1 MIETYIQKGEAIL
14 VYTDIS
20 FADRIISIQQHL
32 GSHADIVVFS
42 EEKMKIDT
50 VRDFVYEM
58 QKGSTEGVYGVS
70 KLGILICDDIALSA
84 QHALLKVLE
93 DIDSSTCVIVYTHS
107 ESVFMSTVLSR
118 IIEISEVGKIKKSG
132 LIITGKTVAERL
144 ESVKKIMKDFDDEK
158 ITKQDIIGILDMIKE
173 NTEVYTRS
181 FSMLKQPSV
190 SVKYVLEYVASNL

>member
-14 VYTDIS
+14 VYTDIP
-20 FADRIISIQQHL
+20 FADRIISVQK
-32 GSHADIVVFS
+32 SFDTHADIVVFS

-58 QKGSTEGVYGVS
+58 QKESTGGINGIGKV
-70 KLGILICDDIALSA
+70 GILICDDIALSA

-93 DIDSSTCVIVYTHS
+93 DLDSSTCIIVYAHA

-118 IIEISEVGKIKKSG
+118 VIEKSEIGKNNSKG
-132 LIITGKTVAERL
+132 LTLSGKTVAERL

-158 ITKQDIIGILDMIKE
+158 ITKQDIIGILDQVKE
-173 NTEVYTRS
+173 HREVYSRA

-190 SVKYVLEYVASNL
+190 SVKYVLEYIASSL

>member
-1 MIETYIQKGEAIL
+1 MIQSYIQKGEAIL
-14 VYTDIS
+14 VYTDIP
-20 FADRIISIQQHL
+20 FADRIISVQKSFDTH
-32 GSHADIVVFS
+32 SDIVVFS

-58 QKGSTEGVYGVS
+58 QKGSTGGIDGVS
-70 KLGILICDDIALSA
+70 KIGILICDDIALPA

-93 DIDSSTCVIVYTHS
+93 DLDSSACVVIYAHI

-118 IIEISEVGKIKKSG
+118 VIEKSEIGKNNAKG
-132 LIITGKTVAERL
+132 LTLSGKTVAERL

-158 ITKQDIIGILDMIKE
+158 VTKQDILGILEQCK
-173 NTEVYTRS
+173 NNREVYGRA